1 MIYFTVTMKQWSNH
15 RMEQEQAKRPRGRQ
29 KGYVSE
35 KRKWQGERTKI
46 VRVPES
52 LDVMRMV
59 GLAVGTQD
67 VLERW
72 QARLAGRETSPR
84 AMLAIELLQELQNV
98 FSVTDKT

>member
-1 MIYFTVTMKQWSNH
+1 
-15 RMEQEQAKRPRGRQ
+15 MEQEQGKRRPGRQ

-35 KRKWQGERTKI
+35 KRKWQGERTKV

-59 GLAVGTQD
+59 DLAVGAQA
-67 VLERW
+67 VLDRW

-84 AMLAIELLQELQNV
+84 ATLAIELLHDLQTV
-98 FSVTDKT
+98 FTVTEK